1 MNQPSPDPSP
11 RPRPRRRSV
20 TPVYL
25 VGVLLVCL
33 AGLAAIYLFQG
44 TSFPPGQKEGNR
56 QQSFPESATQPGT
69 PEDKSSLGELSEST
83 TLSAKAPSTDELVTS
98 RPGEPGAN
106 SLNGQLDNST
116 ENPLSGN
123 SEEDLAAAQVTVL
136 IEVMNDFYA
145 HLDQQPYM
153 QAFSLPEPSRIYFS
167 KLIAKLLN
175 NPPVVTRETDDL
187 YTLLRNTAHFFRVLG
202 KDNMFI
208 LKGIL
213 DRERE
218 SLEILLQTFYALTY
232 YPQALQ
238 EEYNLELNLDSLYD
252 YGAFFL
258 HTMGGRLYLFRR
270 DSTSRMAV
278 SYYAIQIVDRANMS
292 GEGRHGIDL
301 VPSIDALI
309 EEMENGGK
317 LLTFRDEYLDSLY
330 DLKEKYENRYSSTH

>member
-1 MNQPSPDPSP
+1 MNQSPPDPSP

-20 TPVYL
+20 TPIYL
-25 VGVLLVCL
+25 VGVLVVCL
-33 AGLAAIYLFQG
+33 VALAAIYLFQG
-44 TSFPPGQKEGNR
+44 TGAPPWPGEGN
-56 QQSFPESATQPGT
+56 QH
-69 PEDKSSLGELSEST
+69 KSVTEST
-83 TLSAKAPSTDELVTS
+83 TPEEKNALGKASEASTVSAKSPFTDELVTPG
-98 RPGEPGAN
+98 PGEPGSA
-106 SLNGQLDNST
+106 SSIDQLDNST
-116 ENPLSGN
+116 ENLRSGN
-123 SEEDLAAAQVTVL
+123 SEEDVDAAHVTAL
-136 IEVMNDFYA
+136 IEVMNDFYD

-167 KLIAKLLN
+167 KLIAKLLS

-202 KDNMFI
+202 KENMFI

-232 YPQALQ
+232 HPQALQ
-238 EEYNLELNLDSLYD
+238 EEYNLDLNLDSLYD

-278 SYYAIQIVDRANMS
+278 SYYAIQVVDRANMS

-301 VPSIDALI
+301 LPAIDALI

-330 DLKEKYENRYSSTH
+330 HLQEKYENRYSMTH